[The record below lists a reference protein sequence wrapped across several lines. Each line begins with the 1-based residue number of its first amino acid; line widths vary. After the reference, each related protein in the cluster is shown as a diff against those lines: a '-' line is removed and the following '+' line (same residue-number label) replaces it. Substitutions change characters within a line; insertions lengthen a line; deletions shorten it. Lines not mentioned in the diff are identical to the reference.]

1 MDVFLVNK
9 TASWLIS
16 LAVNACS
23 MLRYWTDL
31 FEAPVCKQLLLNV
44 LGNPDE
50 DPEVKGVTG
59 IPVSGWNRSAWN
71 HKEGALA
78 ELGTILKGTQA
89 TRAALSYSTDGL
101 MSRDEVLAL
110 HWMHLV

>member
-1 MDVFLVNK
+1 MHITHGDATAACLAAPAGALLYMDPPVH
-9 TASWLIS
+9 
-16 LAVNACS
+16 
-23 MLRYWTDL
+23 
-31 FEAPVCKQLLLNV
+31 EAPVCKQLLLNV